1 MSKFKFKDHVQISL
15 SSDTICGEDLNT
27 IIMRYSDTTSV
38 TDVSVRECNKI
49 LNYQMEEWEHE
60 YNQYL
65 DSFKYN

>member
-1 MSKFKFKDHVQISL
+1 MSKFKFRDHVQISL

-38 TDVSVRECNKI
+38 RECNKI
-49 LNYQMEEWEHE
+49 LNHQMEEWEHE